1 MTIMDLPETTR
12 LIQLAEEC
20 AECTQAALK
29 LVRSMHNDTPVDET
43 TATDNLIEEL
53 ADVRVCMN
61 AVADIAPIDLIVDMA
76 FKKTERWEKRI
87 NGGM

>member
-1 MTIMDLPETTR
+1 MTIYELPESTR

-20 AECTQAALK
+20 SECAHAALK
-29 LVRSMHNDTPVDET
+29 LVRAMNHDTPVDKV

-53 ADVRVCMN
+53 ADVKVCMN
-61 AVADIAPIDLIVDMA
+61 AIADIAPLDLVVDMA